1 MTDQQLRKLS
11 RKNLLELLLEQ
22 EKARVALEEE
32 LQATKAELEKK
43 QLCIEN
49 AGSLAEAALQLNG
62 VFEAAQAAAQQ
73 YQDNVKEQC
82 RIQEEE
88 LRKKVER
95 TKRRVEEWVRV
106 TEEETRKRCQAMEQE
121 ARRAASPDSGMT
133 VNGLPDTHRGDR

>member
-11 RKNLLELLLEQ
+11 RKNLLKLLLEQ

-43 QLCIEN
+43 RLCIEN

-95 TKRRVEEWVRV
+95 TKRRVEEWVHI
-106 TEEETRKRCQAMEQE
+106 TEEETLKKCKAMEQE
-121 ARRAASPDSGMT
+121 ARMAGSKEEFAGEKAPGAY
-133 VNGLPDTHRGDR
+133 RGE

>member
-11 RKNLLELLLEQ
+11 RKNLLKLLLEQ

-43 QLCIEN
+43 RLCIEN

-95 TKRRVEEWVRV
+95 TKRRVEEWVHI
-106 TEEETRKRCQAMEQE
+106 TEEETLKKCKAMKQE
-121 ARRAASPDSGMT
+121 ARMAGIKEQFAGEKAPGAY
-133 VNGLPDTHRGDR
+133 RGE